1 MSFHRF
7 LAPEENSIQAPAPH
21 RSIHREKIPSQLKTF
36 SSIPVALAGFQY
48 AATKVS
54 SFLHH
59 EVLVTEALLRS
70 NAGTTLGGF
79 LFAIIPRLLLPP
91 MPLYSALELVVKI
104 CVVGVGF
111 QYALDIVNQRMGVA
125 EDTVNKPYRPI
136 PGGLISLRGADAR
149 WVLAWI
155 LFPLL
160 SYTLSGYWVG
170 MWALVWQAE
179 VGFCYVWP
187 KPNNPVVRNL
197 FTGVATFI
205 IISLVNSVV
214 VEQHPGRNMP
224 LVLRASLAGWAGL
237 IIQIQ
242 EFHDVEGDR
251 IAGKRTLPLVLG
263 ETKVWLMRYATCWLF
278 FATHALFLLWGL
290 VLAQSSSWSRG
301 IYAAG
306 AMQVILGAAVGLR
319 VIWSDSM
326 AKDRET
332 YFYWLTV
339 LFWMMIVYVSLLST
353 AM

>member
-1 MSFHRF
+1 M
-7 LAPEENSIQAPAPH
+7 
-21 RSIHREKIPSQLKTF
+21 SIHRLLAQDEKVVQAPYGSNRKPKMPSHLKTF
-36 SSIPVALAGFQY
+36 SSIPVALAGFQS
-48 AATKVS
+48 AASKVT

-59 EVLVTEALLRS
+59 EILVTEALLRS

-91 MPLYSALELVVKI
+91 MPLYSALELVFKI
-104 CVVGVGF
+104 SIVGVGF

-136 PGGLISLRGADAR
+136 PSGLISLRGAEAR
-149 WVLAWI
+149 WLLAWI

-160 SYTLSGYWVG
+160 SYNLSGFWVG

-214 VEQHPGRNMP
+214 VGQHPGRNMP
-224 LVLRASLAGWAGL
+224 LMLRASLAGWAGL
-237 IIQIQ
+237 VIQIQ
-242 EFHDVEGDR
+242 EFHDVQGDR

-263 ETKVWLMRYATCWLF
+263 EGKVWLMRYATCCVF
-278 FATHALFLLWGL
+278 FTTHAIFLLWGIA
-290 VLAQSSSWSRG
+290 LAQSSSWSRS
-301 IYAAG
+301 ICTVG
-306 AMQVILGAAVGLR
+306 AMQAVLGGAVGLR

-332 YFYWLTV
+332 YFYWLTI